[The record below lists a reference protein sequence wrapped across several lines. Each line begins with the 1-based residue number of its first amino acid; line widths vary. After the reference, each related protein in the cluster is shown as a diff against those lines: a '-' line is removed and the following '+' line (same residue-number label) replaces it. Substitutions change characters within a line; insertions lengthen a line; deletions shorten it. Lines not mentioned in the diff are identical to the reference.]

1 MRFVWLKKNGH
12 IASTSKPGAAYGLIR
27 LIYNAVWWLPI
38 LLVLT
43 GTIDYGAGFIGF
55 FAVTVV
61 RLIANL
67 YRNNVLSLE
76 QAETFPFRS

>member
-1 MRFVWLKKNGH
+1 
-12 IASTSKPGAAYGLIR
+12 GAAYGLIR